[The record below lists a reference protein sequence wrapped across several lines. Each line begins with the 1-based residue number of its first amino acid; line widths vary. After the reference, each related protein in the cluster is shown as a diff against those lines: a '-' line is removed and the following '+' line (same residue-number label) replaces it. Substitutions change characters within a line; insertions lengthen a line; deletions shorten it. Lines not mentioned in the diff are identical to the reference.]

1 MTSRHKLNKK
11 VNFII
16 FFFLQASKERE
27 RVAHAMQSN
36 DTAVLDR
43 RQQQMKR
50 YEAYAEAAIKASWR
64 LFHCEKEI
72 AKGVRAEHE
81 RTSYDAL
88 RVRRFELK
96 QDLAPKQAAH
106 DAAMAD
112 MLRHH
117 RLCDAMLSR
126 KRAAAADESVIWQ
139 KEAIAASA
147 SLRGAAA
154 RAETTHAVWAA
165 AAAALKGIDDDKA
178 EVDAELRRMDAAMAK
193 ASTDAFA
200 AAAGVM
206 ARLGKRKL
214 EVAALRD

>member
-1 MTSRHKLNKK
+1 
-11 VNFII
+11 
-16 FFFLQASKERE
+16 
-27 RVAHAMQSN
+27 MQRN
-36 DTAVLDR
+36 DTAVLDQ

-50 YEAYAEAAIKASWR
+50 YEAYADAAIKASWR

-126 KRAAAADESVIWQ
+126 KRAADDALAKLQPADEALAKLQPADEALAKLQPADEVAKLQ
-139 KEAIAASA
+139 PAEAIAASA
-147 SLRGAAA
+147 RLRGATA

-214 EVAALRD
+214 EVAALH

>member
-1 MTSRHKLNKK
+1 
-11 VNFII
+11 
-16 FFFLQASKERE
+16 
-27 RVAHAMQSN
+27 MQRN
-36 DTAVLDR
+36 DTAVLDQ

-50 YEAYAEAAIKASWR
+50 YEAYADAAIKASWR

-126 KRAAAADESVIWQ
+126 KRAADDALAKLQPADDALLVAKLQPADEVAKLQ
-139 KEAIAASA
+139 PAEAIAASA
-147 SLRGAAA
+147 RLRGATA

-214 EVAALRD
+214 EVAALH

>member
-1 MTSRHKLNKK
+1 
-11 VNFII
+11 
-16 FFFLQASKERE
+16 
-27 RVAHAMQSN
+27 MQRN
-36 DTAVLDR
+36 DTAVLDQ

-50 YEAYAEAAIKASWR
+50 YEAYADAAIKASWR

-126 KRAAAADESVIWQ
+126 KRAADDALAKLQPADEVAKLQ
-139 KEAIAASA
+139 PAEAIAASA
-147 SLRGAAA
+147 SLRGATA

-214 EVAALRD
+214 EVAALH